1 MVQKAIHLHYCTIH
15 DNVFELT
22 KMLCTC
28 IESCGNLQ
36 GPVAKHRVVEIH
48 KEASLLDLSLRLSQ
62 NKTKSS
68 SIMVMMTTNKND

>member
-1 MVQKAIHLHYCTIH
+1 MTMCV
-15 DNVFELT
+15 ELT

-36 GPVAKHRVVEIH
+36 GPVAKQRVVEIH
-48 KEASLLDLSLRLSQ
+48 KEALLLDLSLQLSQ

-68 SIMVMMTTNKND
+68 SIMVKTNKND